1 MVEELKAE
9 IMAAVDSI
17 TKTCAAVMECFPFH
31 SSENAVRCTGFIY

>member
-17 TKTCAAVMECFPFH
+17 SKRCAAVMELFTFH
-31 SSENAVRCTGFIY
+31 SFF

>member
-17 TKTCAAVMECFPFH
+17 TKTCTAGMEHFTFHPF
-31 SSENAVRCTGFIY
+31 F